1 MNDTVVHRAYDPPM
15 NDTVVL
21 RADATPSA
29 PALVLRPWCVQDVR
43 ALVEAYRDPALR
55 RWTRSSVDDDAGAA
69 LWVRAQQR
77 GWAEGD
83 RFAFAVLEARPGSGA
98 LPIGHVVV
106 KEVAHG
112 RPSAEVGYWTAAHA
126 RGRGVA
132 SRALEVLTG
141 WAFETLAPGGLER
154 LELLHQADNVASCR
168 VARTCGYELTGALPA
183 APPSFPLDGH
193 VHARS
198 RAA

>member
-1 MNDTVVHRAYDPPM
+1 M
-15 NDTVVL
+15 
-21 RADATPSA
+21 
-29 PALVLRPWCVQDVR
+29 RPWCVQDVP
-43 ALVEAYRDPALR
+43 ALVKAYRDPALR
-55 RWTRSSVDDDAGAA
+55 RWTRSSVDDDAGAV
-69 LWVRAQQR
+69 LWVRARQH

-83 RFAFAVLEARPGSGA
+83 RFAFAVLEAQPRSDEQ
-98 LPIGHVVV
+98 PIGHVVV
-106 KEVAHG
+106 REVAHG
-112 RPSAEVGYWTAAHA
+112 KPSAEVGYWTAAHA

-132 SRALEVLTG
+132 SRALEVLTD

-183 APPSFPLDGH
+183 APPAFPLDGH